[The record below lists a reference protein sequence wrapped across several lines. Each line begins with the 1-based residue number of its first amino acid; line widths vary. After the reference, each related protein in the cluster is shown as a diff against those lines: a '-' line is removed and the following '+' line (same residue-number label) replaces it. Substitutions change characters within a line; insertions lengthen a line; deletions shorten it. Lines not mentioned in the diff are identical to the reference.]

1 MNPNIP
7 FETALQ
13 LLAMAYMASVM
24 LILAASNVCLA
35 VIETIEEAG
44 D

>member
-7 FETALQ
+7 FETTLQ
-13 LLAMAYMASVM
+13 LLTMAYVASVM
-24 LILAASNVCLA
+24 LVLQASNVCLT